1 MSRVQLKL
9 ARPPAPKP
17 RIPYSLI
24 KRAIQLYRGRG
35 VPKAVYRRHAREW
48 LKQRERMGDQHILNA
63 KFLPRWGVPGAGDGV
78 GVSQVFAPRRLS
90 TGGK

>member
-35 VPKAVYRRHAREW
+35 VPKAVYRANARKW
-48 LKQRERMGDQHILNA
+48 LKSMAQLGDKHTLHQS
-63 KFLPRWGVPGAGDGV
+63 KPEVRWGVAGEPCV
-78 GVSQVFAPRRLS
+78 KQVYAPRRF
-90 TGGK
+90 GGK